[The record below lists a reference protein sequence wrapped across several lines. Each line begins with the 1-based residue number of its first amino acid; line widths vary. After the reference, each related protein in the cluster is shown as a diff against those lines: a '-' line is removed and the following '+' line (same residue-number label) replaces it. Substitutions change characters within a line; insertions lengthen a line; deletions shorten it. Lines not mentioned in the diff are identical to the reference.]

1 MLIYMYIYMTIYE
14 LFLIFKLNFQLK
26 IFVKKQP
33 TRQNGEFNINYV
45 WFNIKNNL
53 YSMDVY

>member
-1 MLIYMYIYMTIYE
+1 MLICMYVYMTIYE

-26 IFVKKQP
+26 IFVKEQP

-45 WFNIKNNL
+45 
-53 YSMDVY
+53 

>member
-1 MLIYMYIYMTIYE
+1 MLMYMYIYMSIYE

-33 TRQNGEFNINYV
+33 TRENGEFNINYV
-45 WFNIKNNL
+45 WFNVKNNL
-53 YSMDVY
+53 YSMDEY